1 MLYGKESLADLLDL
15 VKDVVKLDPD
25 TRVLTC
31 PLDEEL
37 DNAGHLIKL
46 TEDSRRERQR
56 RIDAGDET
64 ARLKFQNLVKQQEA
78 LKAAEE
84 KKKQAE
90 ALRKKQAE
98 EAKAAA
104 AAKAAE
110 AGLAAGAEGAVGR
123 RQGCRE
129 GRRQG
134 RCEGRRQGHGQGLR
148 QGLGTAVVCADE
160 GRADEGW

>member
-31 PLDEEL
+31 QLEEEL

-64 ARLKFQNLVKQQEA
+64 ARLKFQMLVKQQEA
-78 LKAAEE
+78 IKLAEE
-84 KKKQAE
+84 KRKQAE
-90 ALRKKQAE
+90 AQRKKQAE
-98 EAKAAA
+98 EAQAKA
-104 AAKAAE
+104 AAKAAQ
-110 AGLAAGAEGAVGR
+110 AAKA
-123 RQGCRE
+123 
-129 GRRQG
+129 
-134 RCEGRRQGHGQGLR
+134 
-148 QGLGTAVVCADE
+148 
-160 GRADEGW
+160 